1 MDQKT
6 PTGDRK
12 ETKTSIDSLLDL
24 LNKYGRRDLTSIA
37 VELGISPAIV
47 ESWVK
52 ILESGKL
59 VRITYEMGKMYVS
72 PSGKDGTEEEV
83 TVKSEVTKS
92 AIENEVELDKLILD
106 KFSEKVQRLSSITN
120 NVTAMYKQKL
130 PEIQKVFSDLDKLYL
145 PAEQKAKELDAIDA
159 DFKSKLA
166 QVESSVAKTYSKI
179 DSVGMAGKSKAG
191 ASGDE
196 INALLKR
203 AELARESIN
212 QLEDTKKVFYK
223 SLDAEISQRVN
234 EFKKMTNKSVNDIYE
249 SIKMDSKAADLAII
263 AIKEEMASAQH
274 MNAEV
279 KNIERDT
286 EAARRLVE
294 RYKKEY
300 EDHRARAAHEAEAY
314 AKIFARGFE
323 TAKKGMDELK
333 SAFGEVSELNQSIT
347 ESTEQIEEIR
357 KMIEQAKNELSE
369 IRTQLNAVK
378 TSKTI
383 TIDTKAKMLSELD
396 AKKNRISERSK
407 KIKDA
412 LSDAEAKMSGA
423 PKNGKADKAGA

>member
-6 PTGDRK
+6 PAGDRK

-24 LNKYGRRDLTSIA
+24 LNEHGRRDLTSIA
-37 VELGISPAIV
+37 VELGISPTIV

-72 PSGKDGTEEEV
+72 PTGKDGTDEEV

-92 AIENEVELDKLILD
+92 AIENETELDKLMLD
-106 KFSEKVQRLSSITN
+106 KFSEKVQRLSTVTSNI
-120 NVTAMYKQKL
+120 TAMYKQKL

-145 PAEQKAKELDAIDA
+145 PAEQKAKELDAIDS

-179 DSVGMAGKSKAG
+179 DSVGMAGKGRAS

-223 SLDAEISQRVN
+223 SLDAEIRQRVG

-249 SIKMDSKAADLAII
+249 SIKMDSKAADLAIT

-286 EAARRLVE
+286 DAARRTVE

-300 EDHRARAAHEAEAY
+300 EDRRTRAAHEAEAY
-314 AKIFARGFE
+314 AKIFGKGFE
-323 TAKKGMDELK
+323 AAKKEMDGLK
-333 SAFGEVSELNQSIT
+333 SAFGEVSELNRSIT
-347 ESTEQIEEIR
+347 ESMEQIEEIR

-383 TIDTKAKMLSELD
+383 TVETKAKMLSGLD
-396 AKKNRISERSK
+396 AKKNSISEKSK

-412 LSDAEAKMSGA
+412 LSDAEAKLSGA
-423 PKNGKADKAGA
+423 PKSGKADNAGA